1 MRGLILAGGRGTRL
15 YPLTRTISKQ
25 LLPVFDKP
33 MIYYPLSTLMLAGI
47 RKIAI
52 ISTPEQRPNFES
64 LLGDGSRF
72 GVEISHL
79 TQVEPRGLADAYLVA
94 DDFLKGSPSALI
106 LGDNLFYGVGLGQSL
121 ATQADSLTGASVLA
135 ATVSDP
141 ESYGILKLDNSG
153 SVTEIVEK
161 PLQYSGSLAI
171 PGLYFLDGSSSE
183 RVKEQS
189 PSARGELEITD
200 LLNSYLEDGKFN
212 FKRLSRGTVWLDMGT
227 PDGLSEAA
235 DFVRIVQRRQQIQIA
250 CLEEVALN
258 LGYIS
263 QSDLESELQITPSGP
278 YREYLERLI
287 R

>member
-1 MRGLILAGGRGTRL
+1 
-15 YPLTRTISKQ
+15 
-25 LLPVFDKP
+25 
-33 MIYYPLSTLMLAGI
+33 MLAGI